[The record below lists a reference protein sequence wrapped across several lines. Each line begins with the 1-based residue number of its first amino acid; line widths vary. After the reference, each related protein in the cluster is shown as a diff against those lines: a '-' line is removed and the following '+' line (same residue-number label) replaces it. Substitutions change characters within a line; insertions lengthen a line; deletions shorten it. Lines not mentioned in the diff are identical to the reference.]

1 MKIQKNV
8 KRSKQINLELK
19 KNKIKVS
26 FNQTKTVISIKK
38 KMLIDSPI
46 KKKNNKQ

>member
-26 FNQTKTVISIKK
+26 FNQTKTIISLK
-38 KMLIDSPI
+38 KMLIDSPK
-46 KKKNNKQ
+46 KKKNKQ